1 MTILRPEDCRDMA
14 QIRAAVSALD
24 HEIIRMLGRRLDY
37 VREAVR
43 YKPDEDS
50 IRNPDHWARFFADR
64 RQWAREAGYDPGV
77 IEAMYRKLYE
87 YTVQVQL
94 GLHRAKTGG

>member
-1 MTILRPEDCRDMA
+1 MTIPAPEDCGDMA
-14 QIRAAVSALD
+14 QIRAAVSELD
-24 HEIIRMLGRRLDY
+24 HEIIRMLGQRLDY

-43 YKPDEDS
+43 YKPDEES
-50 IRNPDHWARFFADR
+50 IRNPDHWDRFFADR
-64 RQWAREAGYDPGV
+64 RRWAGEAGYDAGV

-94 GLHRAKTGG
+94 ELHRAKTGG

>member
-1 MTILRPEDCRDMA
+1 MTIPAPGQCGDMV
-14 QIRAAVSALD
+14 QIRAAVSELD

-43 YKPDEDS
+43 YKPDEES
-50 IRNPDHWARFFADR
+50 IRNPDHWERFFADR
-64 RQWAREAGYDPGV
+64 RQWAVEAGYDAAV

-87 YTVQVQL
+87 YTVHVQL
-94 GLHRAKTGG
+94 ELHRAKPGG

>member
-1 MTILRPEDCRDMA
+1 MEE
-14 QIRAAVSALD
+14 IRAAVSELD

-43 YKPDEDS
+43 YKPNEES
-50 IRNPDHWARFFADR
+50 ISNPDHWERFFADR
-64 RQWAREAGYDPGV
+64 RRWAGEAGYDPRV

-87 YTVQVQL
+87 YTVRVQL
-94 GLHRAKTGG
+94 ELHRKKTGG